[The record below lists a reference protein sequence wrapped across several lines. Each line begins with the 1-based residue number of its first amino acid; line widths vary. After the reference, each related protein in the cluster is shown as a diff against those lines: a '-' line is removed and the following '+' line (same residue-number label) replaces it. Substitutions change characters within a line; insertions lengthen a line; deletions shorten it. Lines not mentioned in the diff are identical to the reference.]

1 MADSQLKQCQW
12 NMRSSQYLGEIS
24 ALCFL
29 HLPSHLSSFPFLLA
43 GTGSQ
48 VLLYDLESSMMIK
61 SFQVFEGIRVHGLI
75 CSLLDNTTLG
85 CKVVVCGE
93 KRSEFCVDLC
103 LLHSLPRFTHWVLDA
118 LFLKDHCLAIGCSD
132 NSVHVW
138 DMLKS
143 SLVLQVPSPDRCLL
157 YSMRL
162 WGDNLEA
169 LRIASGTIYN
179 EIMVWKV
186 ICQHDSP
193 TSTSSVKGCMNLSSS
208 NSNFAKCYDQ
218 QYKAVHICRLVGHEG
233 SIFRIVWSS
242 NGVKLVSVSDD
253 RSARIWTIH
262 DHDDRREIVGP
273 VLFGHSARIWDCC
286 ISDHLIVTAGEDCTC
301 RVWGLDGKQLW
312 VIKEHIG
319 RGIWRCLYDPN
330 SSLLVT
336 AGFDSAIKVHRLH
349 TSVCKTLDLEGD
361 ADSEDIIEGAQ
372 ISITCI
378 PNSMEHAG
386 LMDSKSEY
394 VRSLYFKCED
404 TIYVATNH
412 GYLYHALLSETGDVK
427 WTELVRVNGEV
438 PIVCMDLLSAS
449 LSRNH
454 CGIVDWVA
462 VGDGKGNMTVV
473 GITGNPSSPKVAFAF
488 AWPAGAERQLLGT
501 YWWTNLDKKKF
512 KSQCGNNCRVQAPK
526 SDITHDNMIGK
537 EVTGSFAALSDAEAV
552 NLLLIIWHCQLRD
565 IFGIMLYFED
575 VEDFEISS
583 FLLTRYC
590 FTTDPRGVLKL
601 WRLYDPSISVCQD
614 SQRISLIAEFPSS
627 FGIRIMCLD
636 ASFEE
641 EVLVCGDLRGNLI
654 LFPLSKDLLLC
665 TAATSGVKISPLSYF
680 KGAHG
685 ISTVSNISVSRL
697 RHGQVE
703 IQTTGAD
710 GCICYLEYDKDQESF
725 EFIGMKQ
732 LKELSLIESVS
743 ADFKSADDLANR
755 NYAAGFASTDFII
768 WNLLTEAKVLQIP
781 CGGWRRPHSYY
792 LGDVPEMRNCF
803 AYVKDEIIYIHRHWL
818 PGGCKTKFPRNL
830 HLQFHGREMH
840 SLRFV
845 SENSQVQGN
854 EEENLVDKSSWIATG
869 CEDGTVRLTRFAP
882 EMENWSA
889 SKLLGEH
896 VGGSAVRSICFVSKT
911 HIIPSDVSSTPGL
924 EKGQNDTSDGKQNP
938 CLLVSVGAKRVL
950 TTWLLRNR
958 SLDEEE
964 EIYPE
969 QKLNRCETGC
979 KPTVKQCS
987 SMSFR
992 WLSTNMPIRSPSM
1005 EGREKTMRA
1014 TNKIS
1019 SLDSDA
1025 KTGSTLIEKEG
1036 TKSKTCL
1043 VNKYEDDWRYLAV
1056 TAFLV
1061 KCAGSRLTVC
1071 FVVVACSDAT
1081 LTLQA
1086 LVLPHRLWFDVA
1098 ILASMPSPVLALQHA
1113 VVPFC
1118 NLTQIS
1124 STYLVITGATDGS
1137 IAFWDITESV
1147 ETFVQRV
1154 SSLNIEKFIDCQKRP
1169 RTGRGSQGGRQ
1180 WRSLNSSMSKRR
1192 LGGDSVTRKAGDVD
1206 NSDSNIT
1213 PDTSSELNDLQKR
1226 SKNCSQ
1232 AEHDTLLE
1240 PETSRTDSLTE
1251 ICEIQPIHVMNNVHQ
1266 SGVNC
1271 LHVSGDFQGSEN
1283 CYLLNIVSG
1292 GDDQAVHCLQL
1303 KLTLSSTELDAK
1315 VVTSET
1321 IRSTIQSESIENIAD
1336 WDLKLNAF
1344 SYQQSVPHRPC
1355 TNSKLLFNE
1364 GIWTDG
1370 TWVFSTGLDQR
1381 IRCWLVGEHGE
1392 LTEHALLIISVP
1404 EPEALDARA
1413 CGRNHYQIAVS
1424 GRGMQMV
1431 EFFLP

>member
-12 NMRSSQYLGEIS
+12 NIRSSQYLGEIS

-93 KRSEFCVDLC
+93 KRVKLFNLTFELSSKSNTQSEFCVDLC

-179 EIMVWKV
+179 EIIVWKV

-242 NGVKLVSVSDD
+242 NGAKLVSVSDD

-454 CGIVDWVA
+454 CGIDDWVA

-473 GITGNPSSPKVAFAF
+473 GISGNPSSPKVAFTF

-501 YWWTNLDKKKF
+501 YWC
-512 KSQCGNNCRVQAPK
+512 KSL
-526 SDITHDNMIGK
+526 
-537 EVTGSFAALSDAEAV
+537 GS
-552 NLLLIIWHCQLRD
+552 
-565 IFGIMLYFED
+565 
-575 VEDFEISS
+575 
-583 FLLTRYC
+583 RYV

-703 IQTTGAD
+703 IRTTGAD

-840 SLRFV
+840 SLCFV

-1005 EGREKTMRA
+1005 EGREKTMSA

-1206 NSDSNIT
+1206 NSNSNIT

-1232 AEHDTLLE
+1232 AEHDTVLE

-1321 IRSTIQSESIENIAD
+1321 IRSTIQSESIENIVD
-1336 WDLKLNAF
+1336 CSNKNQGPNHIRFLNQYRIPSAH
-1344 SYQQSVPHRPC
+1344 SSAI
-1355 TNSKLLFNE
+1355 K
-1364 GIWTDG
+1364 DG

-1413 CGRNHYQIAVS
+1413 CGRNRYQIAVS

>member
-1 MADSQLKQCQW
+1 MADSQLRQSHC
-12 NMRSSQYLGEIS
+12 NIRSNQYLGEIS

-29 HLPSHLSSFPFLLA
+29 HLPSHLSSFPHLLA

-48 VLLYDLESSMMIK
+48 VLLYDLESAKMIK

-75 CSLLDNTTLG
+75 CSLPDNTLT

-93 KRSEFCVDLC
+93 KRVKLFNLSFESVSKSNTQSEFLVDLSII
-103 LLHSLPRFTHWVLDA
+103 HSLPRFTHWVLDV

-143 SLVLQVPSPDRCLL
+143 SLVLQVQSPDRCLL

-179 EIMVWKV
+179 EIIVWKV

-193 TSTSSVKGCMNLSSS
+193 SSTSSVKVCKNL
-208 NSNFAKCYDQ
+208 NSTTCNFVECYDQ
-218 QYKAVHICRLVGHEG
+218 EYKAVHICRLVGHEG

-242 NGVKLVSVSDD
+242 SGAKLVSVSDD
-253 RSARIWTIH
+253 RSARIWTIPGMQS
-262 DHDDRREIVGP
+262 DSDDKREVVGP

-286 ISDHLIVTAGEDCTC
+286 ISDNLIITAGEDCTC
-301 RVWGLDGKQLW
+301 RVWGLDGKQLRM
-312 VIKEHIG
+312 IKEHIG

-336 AGFDSAIKVHRLH
+336 AGFDSAIKVHQLH
-349 TSVCKTLDLEGD
+349 TSVCNTLDLEGNTE
-361 ADSEDIIEGAQ
+361 SEGIIEGAQ
-372 ISITCI
+372 IITTRI
-378 PNSMEHAG
+378 PNTMEHAG

-412 GYLYHALLSETGDVK
+412 GYLYHALLSETEDVK
-427 WTELVRVNGEV
+427 WTELVRVSGEV
-438 PIVCMDLLSAS
+438 AIVCMDLLSAS
-449 LSRNH
+449 LSENY
-454 CGIVDWVA
+454 CGVDDWIA
-462 VGDGKGNMTVV
+462 VGDGKGDMTVV
-473 GITGNPSSPKVAFAF
+473 GVTGYRSSPQVGFTFTWSAE
-488 AWPAGAERQLLGT
+488 AERQLLGT
-501 YWWTNLDKKKF
+501 YWC
-512 KSQCGNNCRVQAPK
+512 KSLGCRYV
-526 SDITHDNMIGK
+526 
-537 EVTGSFAALSDAEAV
+537 
-552 NLLLIIWHCQLRD
+552 
-565 IFGIMLYFED
+565 
-575 VEDFEISS
+575 
-583 FLLTRYC
+583 
-590 FTTDPRGVLKL
+590 FTTDPRGTLKL
-601 WRLYDPSISVCQD
+601 WKLYDPSKSVCQD
-614 SQRISLIAEFPSS
+614 SGRITLIAEFASC

-641 EVLVCGDLRGNLI
+641 EVLVCGDLRGNLV
-654 LFPLSKDLLLC
+654 LFPLSKELLLS
-665 TAATSGVKISPLSYF
+665 TSATLGVKISPLSYF

-685 ISTVSNISVSRL
+685 ISTVSNILVARL
-697 RHGQVE
+697 SCNQIE
-703 IQTTGAD
+703 IRTTGAD
-710 GCICYLEYDKDQESF
+710 GCLCYFEYDKGRESF
-725 EFIGMKQ
+725 EFIGMRQ

-743 ADFKSADDLANR
+743 TDIKSADLANC

-768 WNLLTEAKVLQIP
+768 WNLITEAKVLQIP

-792 LGDVPEMRNCF
+792 LGDVPEIRNCF
-803 AYVKDEIIYIHRHWL
+803 AYVKDEIIYIRRHWL
-818 PGGCKTKFPRNL
+818 AESGGEKFPQNL

-840 SLRFV
+840 SLCFV
-845 SENSQVQGN
+845 SENLQVKGN
-854 EEENLVDKSSWIATG
+854 EEENLVHKSSWIATG
-869 CEDGTVRLTRFAP
+869 CEDGTVRLTRFTP

-911 HIIPSDVSSTPGL
+911 HIIPSDVSTMPDL

-958 SLDEEE
+958 SLDEEG
-964 EIYPE
+964 IYPE
-969 QKLNRCETGC
+969 QKLNRCETGHN
-979 KPTVKQCS
+979 PLVKQCS

-992 WLSTNMPIRSPSM
+992 WLSTNMPVRSSSM
-1005 EGREKTMRA
+1005 GGSEKIVSA
-1014 TNKIS
+1014 ANEVS
-1019 SLDSDA
+1019 SLNNDA
-1025 KTGSTLIEKEG
+1025 KTGTTFTEKGG
-1036 TKSKTCL
+1036 TESKTCL
-1043 VNKYEDDWRYLAV
+1043 GNKYEDDWRYLAV

-1061 KCAGSRLTVC
+1061 KCASSRLTVC

-1098 ILASMPSPVLALQHA
+1098 LLASMPSPVLALQHA
-1113 VVPFC
+1113 VVPMHAPSKGNIEIS
-1118 NLTQIS
+1118 NL
-1124 STYLVITGATDGS
+1124 YLVISGATDGS

-1147 ETFVQRV
+1147 ETFVNRV

-1192 LGGDSVTRKAGDVD
+1192 FGGNSVTKNAGDVD
-1206 NSDSNIT
+1206 NTDSHVT
-1213 PDTSSELNDLQKR
+1213 SCTSSELNDLEKS

-1232 AEHDTLLE
+1232 AEHNTLLE
-1240 PETSRTDSLTE
+1240 PESIRNDPVAE
-1251 ICEIQPIHVMNNVHQ
+1251 IYEIQPIHVMNNVHQ

-1271 LHVSGDFQGSEN
+1271 LHLSGDFRDSEN
-1283 CYLLNIVSG
+1283 CFLLNIVSG
-1292 GDDQAVHCLQL
+1292 GDDQALHYLRL
-1303 KLTLSSTELDAK
+1303 KLTKQSTELDAK
-1315 VVTSET
+1315 LLTSET
-1321 IRSTIQSESIENIAD
+1321 IRISNQ
-1336 WDLKLNAF
+1336 
-1344 SYQQSVPHRPC
+1344 HRI
-1355 TNSKLLFNE
+1355 SSAHASAIK

-1381 IRCWLVGEHGE
+1381 IRCWLVGDHGE
-1392 LTEHALLIISVP
+1392 LTEHAHLVISVP

-1431 EFFLP
+1431 EFFLD

>member
-12 NMRSSQYLGEIS
+12 NIRSSQYLGEIS

-75 CSLLDNTTLG
+75 CSLLDNTTLA

-93 KRSEFCVDLC
+93 KRVKLFNLTFELVSKSNTQSEFCVDLC
-103 LLHSLPRFTHWVLDA
+103 LIHSLPRFTHWVLDV

-138 DMLKS
+138 DMLKF

-179 EIMVWKV
+179 EIIVWKV

-301 RVWGLDGKQLW
+301 RVWGLDGKQLRM
-312 VIKEHIG
+312 IKEHIG

-349 TSVCKTLDLEGD
+349 TPVCKTLDLGGD

-372 ISITCI
+372 ISTTCI

-449 LSRNH
+449 LSRNN
-454 CGIVDWVA
+454 CSIDDWVA

-473 GITGNPSSPKVAFAF
+473 GITGNPSSPKVAFTF

-501 YWWTNLDKKKF
+501 YWC
-512 KSQCGNNCRVQAPK
+512 KSLGCRYV
-526 SDITHDNMIGK
+526 
-537 EVTGSFAALSDAEAV
+537 
-552 NLLLIIWHCQLRD
+552 
-565 IFGIMLYFED
+565 
-575 VEDFEISS
+575 
-583 FLLTRYC
+583 

-601 WRLYDPSISVCQD
+601 WRLYDPLISVCQD

-697 RHGQVE
+697 SHGQVE
-703 IQTTGAD
+703 IRTTGAD

-743 ADFKSADDLANR
+743 ADFKSADDLANC

-768 WNLLTEAKVLQIP
+768 WNLMTEAKVLQIP

-818 PGGCKTKFPRNL
+818 PGGGKTKFPRNL

-840 SLRFV
+840 SLCFV

-869 CEDGTVRLTRFAP
+869 CEDGTVRLTRFAS

-924 EKGQNDTSDGKQNP
+924 EKGQNDTSDGKQNT

-958 SLDEEE
+958 SLDKEE

-1005 EGREKTMRA
+1005 EGKEKTVSA
-1014 TNKIS
+1014 ANKIS

-1025 KTGSTLIEKEG
+1025 KTESIFIEKEG

-1113 VVPFC
+1113 VVPFY

-1124 STYLVITGATDGS
+1124 STYLVISGATDGS

-1147 ETFVQRV
+1147 KTFVQRV

-1192 LGGDSVTRKAGDVD
+1192 FGGDSVTRKAGDVD

-1232 AEHDTLLE
+1232 AKHDTLLE
-1240 PETSRTDSLTE
+1240 PETSRTDSLAE
-1251 ICEIQPIHVMNNVHQ
+1251 ICEIQPIRVMNNVHQ

-1321 IRSTIQSESIENIAD
+1321 IRSTIQSESIENIVDCNNKNQAPNHIRF
-1336 WDLKLNAF
+1336 LNQYRIPSAH
-1344 SYQQSVPHRPC
+1344 SSAI
-1355 TNSKLLFNE
+1355 K

-1413 CGRNHYQIAVS
+1413 CGRNHYQIAIS

-1431 EFFLP
+1431 EFFLPKQ

>member
-12 NMRSSQYLGEIS
+12 NIRSSQYLGEIS

-75 CSLLDNTTLG
+75 CSLLDNATLG

-93 KRSEFCVDLC
+93 KRVKLFNLTFELVSKSNTQSEFCVDLC

-179 EIMVWKV
+179 EIIVWKV

-454 CGIVDWVA
+454 CGVDDWVA

-501 YWWTNLDKKKF
+501 YWC
-512 KSQCGNNCRVQAPK
+512 KSL
-526 SDITHDNMIGK
+526 
-537 EVTGSFAALSDAEAV
+537 GS
-552 NLLLIIWHCQLRD
+552 
-565 IFGIMLYFED
+565 
-575 VEDFEISS
+575 
-583 FLLTRYC
+583 RYV
-590 FTTDPRGVLKL
+590 FTTNPRGVLKL

-703 IQTTGAD
+703 IRTTGAD

-840 SLRFV
+840 SLCFV

-911 HIIPSDVSSTPGL
+911 HIIPSDVSSRPGL

-1005 EGREKTMRA
+1005 EGRAKTMSA

-1036 TKSKTCL
+1036 TKSKTCS

-1118 NLTQIS
+1118 NLTHIS
-1124 STYLVITGATDGS
+1124 STYLVITGATDGN
-1137 IAFWDITESV
+1137 ITFWDITESV

-1321 IRSTIQSESIENIAD
+1321 IRSTIQSESIENIVDRSNKNQAPNHIRF
-1336 WDLKLNAF
+1336 LNQ
-1344 SYQQSVPHRPC
+1344 Y
-1355 TNSKLLFNE
+1355 
-1364 GIWTDG
+1364 
-1370 TWVFSTGLDQR
+1370 R
-1381 IRCWLVGEHGE
+1381 IPSAHSSAIKAA
-1392 LTEHALLIISVP
+1392 ALL
-1404 EPEALDARA
+1404 L
-1413 CGRNHYQIAVS
+1413 G
-1424 GRGMQMV
+1424 
-1431 EFFLP
+1431 

>member
-12 NMRSSQYLGEIS
+12 NIRSSQYLGEIS

-29 HLPSHLSSFPFLLA
+29 HLPSHLSSFPFLLS

-61 SFQVFEGIRVHGLI
+61 SFQIFEGIRVHGLI
-75 CSLLDNTTLG
+75 CSLLDNTTLA

-93 KRSEFCVDLC
+93 KRVKSFNLTFELVSKSNTQSEFCVDLC
-103 LLHSLPRFTHWVLDA
+103 LIHSLPRFTHWVLDV

-157 YSMRL
+157 YSIRL

-179 EIMVWKV
+179 EIIVWKV

-208 NSNFAKCYDQ
+208 NSNFAKCYNQ

-253 RSARIWTIH
+253 LSARIWTIH

-301 RVWGLDGKQLW
+301 RVWGLDGKQLRM
-312 VIKEHIG
+312 IKEHIG

-372 ISITCI
+372 ISTTCI

-438 PIVCMDLLSAS
+438 PIVCLDLLSAS

-454 CGIVDWVA
+454 CGIEDWVA

-473 GITGNPSSPKVAFAF
+473 GITGNPSSPKVAFTF

-501 YWWTNLDKKKF
+501 YWC
-512 KSQCGNNCRVQAPK
+512 KSLGCRYV
-526 SDITHDNMIGK
+526 
-537 EVTGSFAALSDAEAV
+537 
-552 NLLLIIWHCQLRD
+552 
-565 IFGIMLYFED
+565 
-575 VEDFEISS
+575 
-583 FLLTRYC
+583 

-601 WRLYDPSISVCQD
+601 WWLYDPSISVYQD
-614 SQRISLIAEFPSS
+614 SQRMSLIAEFPSS

-654 LFPLSKDLLLC
+654 LFPLLKDLLLC

-697 RHGQVE
+697 SHGQVE
-703 IQTTGAD
+703 IRTTGAD

-768 WNLLTEAKVLQIP
+768 WNLITEAKVLQIP

-818 PGGCKTKFPRNL
+818 PGGGKTNFPRNL

-840 SLRFV
+840 SLCFV
-845 SENSQVQGN
+845 SENLQVQGN

-896 VGGSAVRSICFVSKT
+896 VGGSAFRSICFVSKT
-911 HIIPSDVSSTPGL
+911 QIIPSVVSSTPGL

-969 QKLNRCETGC
+969 QKLNRCETRC

-1005 EGREKTMRA
+1005 EGREKTVSA
-1014 TNKIS
+1014 ANKIS

-1025 KTGSTLIEKEG
+1025 KTGSTFIEKEG

-1098 ILASMPSPVLALQHA
+1098 ILALMPSPVLALQHA

-1118 NLTQIS
+1118 NLTQTS
-1124 STYLVITGATDGS
+1124 STYLVISGATDGS
-1137 IAFWDITESV
+1137 IAFWEITESV

-1180 WRSLNSSMSKRR
+1180 WRSLNSSMPKRR
-1192 LGGDSVTRKAGDVD
+1192 FGVDLVTRKAGDVD
-1206 NSDSNIT
+1206 DSDSNIT

-1251 ICEIQPIHVMNNVHQ
+1251 ICEIQPIRVMNNVHQ

-1271 LHVSGDFQGSEN
+1271 LHVSGDFQGSGN

-1315 VVTSET
+1315 VVTSEA
-1321 IRSTIQSESIENIAD
+1321 IRSTIQSESTENIVDCNNKNQAPNHIRF
-1336 WDLKLNAF
+1336 LNQYRIPSAH
-1344 SYQQSVPHRPC
+1344 SSAIKV
-1355 TNSKLLFNE
+1355 TNSQCPTCLVLTASFYSMKAFGQMGPGCFPPVLISASGVGLL
-1364 GIWTDG
+1364 
-1370 TWVFSTGLDQR
+1370 VST
-1381 IRCWLVGEHGE
+1381 V
-1392 LTEHALLIISVP
+1392 
-1404 EPEALDARA
+1404 
-1413 CGRNHYQIAVS
+1413 N
-1424 GRGMQMV
+1424 
-1431 EFFLP
+1431 

>member
-12 NMRSSQYLGEIS
+12 NIRSSQYLGEIS

-75 CSLLDNTTLG
+75 CSLLDNTTLA

-93 KRSEFCVDLC
+93 KRVKLFNLTFGLVSKSNTQSEFCVDLC
-103 LLHSLPRFTHWVLDA
+103 LIHSLPRFTHWVLDV

-138 DMLKS
+138 DMLNS

-179 EIMVWKV
+179 EIIVWKV

-193 TSTSSVKGCMNLSSS
+193 TSTSSVKGCINLSSS
-208 NSNFAKCYDQ
+208 DSNFAKCYDQ

-262 DHDDRREIVGP
+262 DHDDGREIVGP

-301 RVWGLDGKQLW
+301 RVWGLDGKQLRM
-312 VIKEHIG
+312 IKEHIG

-372 ISITCI
+372 ISTTCI

-454 CGIVDWVA
+454 CGIDDWVA

-473 GITGNPSSPKVAFAF
+473 GITGNPSSPKVAFTF

-501 YWWTNLDKKKF
+501 YWC
-512 KSQCGNNCRVQAPK
+512 KSLGCRYV
-526 SDITHDNMIGK
+526 
-537 EVTGSFAALSDAEAV
+537 FA
-552 NLLLIIWHCQLRD
+552 
-565 IFGIMLYFED
+565 
-575 VEDFEISS
+575 
-583 FLLTRYC
+583 
-590 FTTDPRGVLKL
+590 TDPRGVLKL

-665 TAATSGVKISPLSYF
+665 TAGTLGVKISPLSYF

-697 RHGQVE
+697 SHGQVE
-703 IQTTGAD
+703 IRTTGAD

-768 WNLLTEAKVLQIP
+768 WNLITEAKVLQIP

-818 PGGCKTKFPRNL
+818 PGGGKTKFPRNL

-840 SLRFV
+840 SLCFV

-896 VGGSAVRSICFVSKT
+896 VGGSAVRSICFVSNT

-958 SLDEEE
+958 SLNEEE

-969 QKLNRCETGC
+969 QKLNRRETGC

-1005 EGREKTMRA
+1005 EGREKTVSA
-1014 TNKIS
+1014 ANKIS

-1025 KTGSTLIEKEG
+1025 KTGSTFIEKEG
-1036 TKSKTCL
+1036 TKSTCL

-1061 KCAGSRLTVC
+1061 KCASSRLTVC

-1086 LVLPHRLWFDVA
+1086 LVLPHRLFDVA

-1124 STYLVITGATDGS
+1124 STYLVISGATDGS

-1192 LGGDSVTRKAGDVD
+1192 FGGDSVTRKAGDVD

-1240 PETSRTDSLTE
+1240 PETSRTDSLAE
-1251 ICEIQPIHVMNNVHQ
+1251 ICEIQPIRVMNNVHQ

-1283 CYLLNIVSG
+1283 YYLLNIVSG

-1303 KLTLSSTELDAK
+1303 KLTLSLTELDAK

-1321 IRSTIQSESIENIAD
+1321 IRSTIQSESIENIVDCNNKNQAPNHIRF
-1336 WDLKLNAF
+1336 LNQYRIPSAH
-1344 SYQQSVPHRPC
+1344 SSAI
-1355 TNSKLLFNE
+1355 K

-1392 LTEHALLIISVP
+1392 LTEHALLIISIP